1 MLRFFMLNLLSR
13 TWEFKNSKFRLE
25 VLYIVKQQNREK
37 LLHKGF
43 YLHDDTEGF
52 RVQTRK
58 LESPGTFAIR

>member
-1 MLRFFMLNLLSR
+1 M
-13 TWEFKNSKFRLE
+13 
-25 VLYIVKQQNREK
+25 LYIAKQQNREK

-43 YLHDDTEGF
+43 RLHDDTEGF